1 MRSADSTLRD
11 DSSASLATATE
22 VDPDPSALLR
32 RRSRIISAVLHV
44 VFVLSGIAAL
54 LYQLIWQRSL
64 LVLYGSNTESVA
76 MIVSAFLVGLGI
88 GSLAGGLVS
97 RRRGVQLVLIFST
110 AELLI
115 GCYGLLSLDLFHW
128 VGDITLRAGTLE
140 TGILAFALLL
150 VPTTL
155 MGATLPLL
163 VAFRVHVASH
173 VGRSV
178 SWLYFVNTLGAS
190 IGAFLAPFFF
200 LRYYGLSGS
209 VRAAAALNFVSAFV
223 VFVTWLGV
231 AKRK

>member
-163 VAFRVHVASH
+163 VAFRVHVAGH

-190 IGAFLAPFFF
+190 IGA
-200 LRYYGLSGS
+200 
-209 VRAAAALNFVSAFV
+209 
-223 VFVTWLGV
+223 LGV